1 MIEIVANIP
10 PKAKL
15 PVSPINTLAGLM
27 LYGKN
32 PKSANNIM
40 IQKIPIA
47 VSPNTKLMMA
57 YIVNPIIDS
66 PVANPSKPSVK
77 FTALEKPT
85 CQKTMKITYANDSGI
100 ATFVNG
106 ICMLV
111 EKFTK

>member
-1 MIEIVANIP
+1 
-10 PKAKL
+10 
-15 PVSPINTLAGLM
+15 
-27 LYGKN
+27 
-32 PKSANNIM
+32 M

-85 CQKTMKITYANDSGI
+85 CQKQ
-100 ATFVNG
+100 
-106 ICMLV
+106 
-111 EKFTK
+111 

>member
-1 MIEIVANIP
+1 
-10 PKAKL
+10 
-15 PVSPINTLAGLM
+15 
-27 LYGKN
+27 
-32 PKSANNIM
+32 M

-100 ATFVNG
+100 DIPKWNMYARRKIHQMKHIT
-106 ICMLV
+106 
-111 EKFTK
+111 

>member
-1 MIEIVANIP
+1 
-10 PKAKL
+10 
-15 PVSPINTLAGLM
+15 M

-77 FTALEKPT
+77 FTALENLLA
-85 CQKTMKITYANDSGI
+85 KTMKITYANDSGI